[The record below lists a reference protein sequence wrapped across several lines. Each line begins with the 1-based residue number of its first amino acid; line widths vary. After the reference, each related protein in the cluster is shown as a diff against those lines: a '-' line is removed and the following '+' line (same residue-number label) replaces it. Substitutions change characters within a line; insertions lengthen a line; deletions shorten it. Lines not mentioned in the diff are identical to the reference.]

1 MQKVPVD
8 TLKVGV
14 IYRIHN
20 NEHPDRTE
28 DTKGRF
34 VRKVNFGDGDIRYH
48 FDHLVLPVWPPE
60 PLTEGVYRHYRPPTA
75 LLRSINPNTHTMYVS
90 SENMAL
96 KRLIAL
102 KTGVLVHNPLLTQ
115 YV

>member
-1 MQKVPVD
+1 
-8 TLKVGV
+8 
-14 IYRIHN
+14 
-20 NEHPDRTE
+20 
-28 DTKGRF
+28 
-34 VRKVNFGDGDIRYH
+34 
-48 FDHLVLPVWPPE
+48 
-60 PLTEGVYRHYRPPTA
+60 VYRHYRPPTA

-102 KTGVLVHNPLLTQ
+102 KTGVLVHNPLLTH